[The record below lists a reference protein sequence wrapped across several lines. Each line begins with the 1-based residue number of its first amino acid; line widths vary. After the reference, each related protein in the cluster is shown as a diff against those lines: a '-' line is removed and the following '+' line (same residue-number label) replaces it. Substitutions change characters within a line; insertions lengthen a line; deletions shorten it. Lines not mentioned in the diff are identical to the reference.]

1 MTDYF
6 HLGAQWYLKERSPDD
21 ITFNGQGRKIIKRNW
36 KALFKNNARSGY
48 IGMASVML
56 CFNREGVVM
65 NAEILPQETTTTNS
79 KHLKHLKH
87 LKQVLVA
94 AIGYRIEEDQNAPFE
109 ECGKLVFNF
118 DINGTELP
126 TT

>member
-1 MTDYF
+1 MTIFYYD
-6 HLGAQWYLKERSPDD
+6 ATSENDQNIERIKERSPDD
-21 ITFNGQGRKIIKRNW
+21 ITFNGESRKIIKRNW

-48 IGMASVML
+48 IGMASIML

-65 NAEILPQETTTTNS
+65 NAEILPQETTTTDS
-79 KHLKHLKH
+79 KH

-94 AIGYRIEEDQNAPFE
+94 AIGYRIEEVQNAPFE

-118 DINGTELP
+118 DINGNKKL
-126 TT
+126 